1 MLPSLLRTQPLD
13 AAQPPTQEDIFSA
26 AVGTLFSDDARV
38 AHGSPDTLVH
48 YARSYA
54 FPRSPSPSSPGS
66 SGAEGEEHRAL
77 AFGVADPGAAAER
90 AVFAHWVWNAGA
102 LLAELVGG
110 PAGADDRQGW
120 GARRF
125 ADGRAWWVGVDEIRR
140 WSVEGE
146 DVLELG
152 AGA

>member
-38 AHGSPDTLVH
+38 AHGSPDALVT
-48 YARSYA
+48 YARIYP
-54 FPRSPSPSSPGS
+54 FPTASCSS
-66 SGAEGEEHRAL
+66 SGADAAEHRAL
-77 AFGVADPGAAAER
+77 AFGVADPAAAAER

-110 PAGADDRQGW
+110 PAGADERGW

-125 ADGRAWWVGVDEIRR
+125 ADGRAWWVGADEMAR